1 MGGDGGD
8 GKGGE
13 PEERDGWRAGG
24 HTDGR
29 EEEELETLLQL
40 VNCLLCNHELGP
52 QRWRWEGG

>member
-1 MGGDGGD
+1 MGGDGM
-8 GKGGE
+8 GGE

-40 VNCLLCNHELGP
+40 VKCLLCNHEFGP

>member
-1 MGGDGGD
+1 MGGD

-24 HTDGR
+24 RTDGR

-40 VNCLLCNHELGP
+40 VKCLLCNHEFGS